1 MLLILFSLV
10 PSAPVVKDITAI
22 DSHSVHIQWYM
33 PTNTNGIL
41 STYTIYYTIDGGS
54 EISVTVAF
62 NGYNVSCK
70 CTIHDNTMAKYYQ
83 YVYLMQAQ
91 YYDITGLSPYQ
102 LITVTI
108 TATNGAG
115 TSEPSN
121 EVSGRTNEAGM
132 MSYNF

>member
-54 EISVTVAF
+54 ETSVTVAF

-70 CTIHDNTMAKYYQ
+70 YTIHYNTIAKYYRF
-83 YVYLMQAQ
+83 VYLMQVQ

-121 EVSGRTNEAGM
+121 EVSGRTHEAGM
-132 MSYNF
+132 IK